1 MEKSAGE
8 LRSNTTEQTISSG
21 LLLLWGCRKRIKRL
35 MKTVGRLPRRTPIPE
50 HQIVEAFHRTALQ
63 LAAILLL
70 ILFSDIAPSRATEK
84 NIWEEFSGEKA
95 LAHVQRLVDLGPH
108 PGGSD
113 ASGKARDYI
122 EQQLRDSG
130 WQVTRQAFTD
140 DTPRGKIHFVNL
152 IARFSSDANQASPSF
167 LLCSHYDTKLFDT
180 IRFVGA
186 DDGGSST
193 GLLLELARVLGQ
205 HASVARNVELVFFDG
220 EEAYENF
227 SDTDGLYGSRYFA
240 RKLQSEGAKRFR
252 GGILFDMVGDRS
264 LGITLPADSPAAMAR
279 DVFAAAEALKLRKY
293 FSYLDRDLIDDHA
306 PLNAIGIPTIDII
319 DFDYPWWHTADD
331 TMDKISAQSLQIVGS
346 VALYYLAEFGLK
358 R

>member
-1 MEKSAGE
+1 VNSRQTL
-8 LRSNTTEQTISSG
+8 LRYSITPLV
-21 LLLLWGCRKRIKRL
+21 LLALAW
-35 MKTVGRLPRRTPIPE
+35 
-50 HQIVEAFHRTALQ
+50 IVFAQQSCAAEA
-63 LAAILLL
+63 
-70 ILFSDIAPSRATEK
+70 K
-84 NIWEEFSGEKA
+84 IWDEFSGEKA

-108 PGGSD
+108 PPGSEAID
-113 ASGKARDYI
+113 KARDYI
-122 EQQLRDSG
+122 EEQLRHSG

-152 IARFSSDANQASPSF
+152 IARFSGGVTSPSF

-186 DDGGSST
+186 NDGGSST
-193 GLLLELARVLGQ
+193 GLLLELASVLGK
-205 HASVARNVELVFFDG
+205 HANVAGRVELVFFDG

-240 RKLQSEGAKRFR
+240 RRLQSESTKQFR

-264 LGITLPADSPAAMAR
+264 LSITLPADSPQALAR
-279 DVFAAAEALKLRKY
+279 DVFGAAEALKLRKY